1 MRKAFRDQNN
11 HKAKIRVVTM
21 ALLVLFVSCLLGGCG
36 SAKTN
41 GKDGSTQSSDETNAR
56 MGSGKEN
63 EDEKA
68 EILLVYRRSNYAWGF
83 CDNGYVIDTKGRFY
97 AYDNGCPRPLD
108 GDEGG
113 DVLSLAEYLEV
124 ILENDQGEQVFDE
137 EFVEEISKLGAN
149 LTPED
154 EFSKDHKMCDYGQET
169 IYYFNPET
177 RKLMKCQSTGDVD
190 QKPKNKSAAK
200 IVKLLEKGIRKKSKV
215 TKDTDE
221 VRDVPK
227 VYSMGECFEME
238 FEVSS
243 ISEWAG
249 KWIAKDADD
258 LNDFAA
264 MSGIRVNEILEKMK
278 DAPMESHAFFITIEN
293 AGKEKQVQ
301 NPKAFWVCGGCC
313 DFVFDRDKTE
323 VADHFL
329 CRVAAVKGSVLPA
342 DLNSIRDLDG
352 QAWNVYGESTANREV
367 TIADDLSIGHVKDE
381 EFVVMRVGEDYV
393 LLPGGSRQ
401 VFLGDCAGDMQ
412 MKDGQILRI
421 VADGQI
427 YNGGVAGF
435 MRDVFLEKVKES
447 TNVTYQEAIE
457 EMEFPGTEGAR
468 FWWGEYVVKYC
479 EGDQVFLVALNR
491 GDMYVY
497 LDGELALR
505 YELDEKEETL
515 APFYEFL
522 KTYSGDMEF
531 SE

>member
-1 MRKAFRDQNN
+1 MREEFENQNN
-11 HKAKIRVVTM
+11 QKAKIRVVAM
-21 ALLVLFVSCLLGGCG
+21 ALLVLLVSCLLGGCG

-41 GKDGSTQSSDETNAR
+41 GKDGSTQSSDGTDAQT
-56 MGSGKEN
+56 GSGKEN

-83 CDNGYVIDTKGRFY
+83 NDNGYVIDTKGRFY

-113 DVLSLAEYLEV
+113 DILSLTEYLEV
-124 ILENDQGEQVFDE
+124 ILENDQGVQV
-137 EFVEEISKLGAN
+137 FVEEISKLGAD

-154 EFSKDHKMCDYGQET
+154 EFSNDHKMCDYGQET
-169 IYYFNPET
+169 IYYFNPVT

-200 IVKLLEKGIRKKSKV
+200 IVKLLEKAIRKEAKLA
-215 TKDTDE
+215 KDTDE

-238 FEVSS
+238 FEVSI
-243 ISEWAG
+243 ISEWTG
-249 KWIAKDADD
+249 KWIVKDADQ

-278 DAPMESHAFFITIEN
+278 DARMESPAFFITIEN

-301 NPKAFWVCGGCC
+301 NPKAFWVCGECC
-313 DFVFDRDKTE
+313 DFVIDKDKTE
-323 VADHFL
+323 AADHFL

-352 QAWNVYGESTANREV
+352 QAWKVYGESTAHREV
-367 TIADDLSIGHVKDE
+367 TIADDLSIGHVEDE
-381 EFVVMRVGEDYV
+381 EFVVMHVGEDYV

-401 VFLGDCAGDMQ
+401 VFLGDCAGDVQ
-412 MKDGQILRI
+412 MEDGQILRI
-421 VADGQI
+421 VADGEI
-427 YNGGVAGF
+427 YNGGEAGF
-435 MRDVFLEKVKES
+435 MRDVFLEKVKET

-457 EMEFPGTEGAR
+457 KMEFPGTEGAR
-468 FWWGEYVVKYC
+468 FWWGEHVVKYC
-479 EGDQVFLVALNR
+479 EGDHVFLVALNR
-491 GDMYVY
+491 EYVNVY

-505 YELDEKEETL
+505 YEFDETEGILT
-515 APFYEFL
+515 PFYEYL
-522 KTYSGDMEF
+522 ETSNGDVEF
-531 SE
+531 SEE